1 MHAAAKRG
9 KSQCLGKINA
19 DEVESAGCAS
29 SSYYVERI
37 SEVTDARAERQSID
51 LQAALSEQQALVTES
66 ECALA
71 DADRKNTKNT

>member
-1 MHAAAKRG
+1 M
-9 KSQCLGKINA
+9 
-19 DEVESAGCAS
+19 
-29 SSYYVERI
+29 
-37 SEVTDARAERQSID
+37 RAERQSID